1 MTLLP
6 KHAVS
11 RRLAALWLLACA
23 VTLGIML
30 VRVGLHEGDRSA
42 LSTLVPMY
50 WLSLP
55 LGHVG
60 VMAGVDIRT
69 QLHVAGTP
77 PGILAEGLY
86 LWLVLGILGYAQWF
100 LLLPLIARG
109 CQRLLQ
115 LVFNRDA
122 VKNRPTR

>member
-6 KHAVS
+6 VHPAS

-23 VTLGIML
+23 ATLVVML
-30 VRVGLHEGDRSA
+30 VRVGMHEGDRSA
-42 LSTLVPMY
+42 LAALVPMY

-60 VMAGVDIRT
+60 VMTGIDIRT
-69 QLHVAGTP
+69 ALYVGGTA

-86 LWLVLGILGYAQWF
+86 LWLVLGLLGYAQWF
-100 LLLPLIARG
+100 LLLPLVARK
-109 CQRLLQ
+109 CQQLLRF
-115 LVFNRDA
+115 VFDRDA
-122 VKNRPTR
+122 AKNRPAP